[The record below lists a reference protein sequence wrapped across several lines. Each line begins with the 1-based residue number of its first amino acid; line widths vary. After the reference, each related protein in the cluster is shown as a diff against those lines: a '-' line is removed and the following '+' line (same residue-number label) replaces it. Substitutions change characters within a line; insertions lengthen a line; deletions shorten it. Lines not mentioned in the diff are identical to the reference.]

1 MVVHFHGR
9 IGLFQKPQTLFVR
22 LIQRPQ
28 LCLTHTHKKKKK
40 KSDETFIEN
49 LKQSLRERERERER
63 ERDLCG
69 FAAKGSG
76 GKGRDRVTELVP
88 FEDSEAVGVNRG

>member
-1 MVVHFHGR
+1 MPNTHR
-9 IGLFQKPQTLFVR
+9 KTKQQKKTKQY
-22 LIQRPQ
+22 
-28 LCLTHTHKKKKK
+28 
-40 KSDETFIEN
+40 DETFIEN
-49 LKQSLRERERERER
+49 LKQSLRER